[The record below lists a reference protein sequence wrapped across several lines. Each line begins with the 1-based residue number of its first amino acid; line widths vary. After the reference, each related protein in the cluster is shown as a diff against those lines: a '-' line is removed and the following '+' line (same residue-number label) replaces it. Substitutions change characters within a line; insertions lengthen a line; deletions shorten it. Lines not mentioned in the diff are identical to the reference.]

1 MESTIRG
8 VTHLQ
13 KEEDWDPKNLIN
25 IRFFPQ
31 KISKLQTTSRR
42 KKYKNPDILRMF
54 YKYNIG

>member
-1 MESTIRG
+1 MGKKEDNCFKTSRMESTIRG

-31 KISKLQTTSRR
+31 KISKL
-42 KKYKNPDILRMF
+42 
-54 YKYNIG
+54 